1 VKSEQ
6 ILAFLENGPMS
17 FQELR
22 DAMGGRDPTSYI
34 TVMLRQGRI
43 HVLRWI
49 YTPSGLSRIFKHGPG
64 ENAPNPRAKKNAG
77 APKNEPAPKREPKK
91 AEPAPSIRAQAIRK
105 LADMGIYISEKSSVA
120 EVSNA
125 IDLVMPRGDNL
136 ITLHVE
142 LFVKP
147 PVAPPTRFR
156 NMERKEWRPG
166 THLRATEIAAHPRM
180 WTPRTIIASGFQL
193 QGGFD

>member
-1 VKSEQ
+1 MSVQGRMAQVLRALEDRPMTSLEVERALQMSRNYVYYCLKKLKDEGRVHICGWAKS
-6 ILAFLENGPMS
+6 
-17 FQELR
+17 
-22 DAMGGRDPTSYI
+22 PTSP
-34 TVMLRQGRI
+34 R
-43 HVLRWI
+43 
-49 YTPSGLSRIFKHGPG
+49 RIFKKGPG
-64 ENAPNPRAKKNAG
+64 KDAEKPAAGGPVSKAK
-77 APKNEPAPKREPKK
+77 PDSVRYL
-91 AEPAPSIRAQAIRK
+91 AIRK
-105 LADMGIYISEKSSVA
+105 LADMGIHISEKSSVA
-120 EVSNA
+120 EVSKA
-125 IDLVMPRGDNL
+125 IELVMPRGDNL

-147 PVAPPTRFR
+147 PVAPPSRFR